1 MHSIARWLR
10 RIFIPHE
17 DNGSEPHVF
26 RDASVEI
33 LLFIVILGFALAV
46 AERTIVRESNMLA
59 AVYSSA
65 LVDLANGERRTATLG
80 ELKVN
85 PLLEKA
91 AALKAEDM
99 ATKSY
104 FAHYSPEGVS
114 PWYWMRQAGYNYLYA
129 GENLAIDF
137 SDSIDVSRA
146 WMNSPTHRA
155 NVLNGHYTEIG
166 IAVRQG
172 TYQGRPTTFVVEMFG
187 SPKSSPKVGAVPHE
201 LSLLASVGPFM
212 GFAASNPR
220 YMMVSLYGAVVLIV
234 IFGLIGL
241 ATVEWHK
248 RHKRHVLLCILLL
261 IVIMSLSLTYF
272 AGSTL
277 PQIAS
282 MSPLS

>member
-1 MHSIARWLR
+1 MHSLARLVR
-10 RIFIPHE
+10 KIFVPHE
-17 DNGSEPHVF
+17 DNGREPHVF

-65 LVDLANGERRTATLG
+65 LIDLANGERRSATLG

-85 PLLEKA
+85 PVLVKA
-91 AALKAEDM
+91 AELKADDM
-99 ATKSY
+99 AAKSY

-166 IAVRQG
+166 IAIRQG

-187 SPKSSPKVGAVPHE
+187 SPKATSKVGVAPHE

-212 GFAASNPR
+212 GFVATNPR
-220 YMMVSLYGAVVLIV
+220 YMMTSLYGAVILIV

-241 ATVEWHK
+241 ASVEWHK
-248 RHKRHVLLCILLL
+248 RHKRHVLLCLLL
-261 IVIMSLSLTYF
+261 LVIIMGLSLTYF
-272 AGSTL
+272 AGGSL
-277 PQIAS
+277 PQVAS
-282 MSPLS
+282 LSPLS